1 MGQARVEVGPSAG
14 IDGPQSQTWFLDD
27 SREAAP
33 PHDISST
40 GAAAAA
46 VGGESAAAAALAVAG
61 EPSKPLVS
69 EQFADVCTSVEAS
82 LRAATAAVQRGE
94 NINPKLVG
102 VCLRGLFGGFDAAVS
117 SRPPLMMHMGLRGPE
132 ALALEQR
139 QLYSMIS
146 TVQKLSRCQALHGF
160 CWGAQ
165 AADECCLA
173 VAQAAVGVLSAA
185 ATATAAGSSAATAT
199 PEAGQQGAASA
210 AALQHPEVD
219 CLPSLVISGRLCL
232 TGAQQLHQQTPM
244 LLQMRVV
251 SAVRVLQQ
259 DETQQL
265 VSQLQQLQH
274 MKSMAAT
281 VSFWVVGVTSSL
293 ASAALA
299 AAASGDLQQ
308 FRQQLEALSAAQQAV
323 RDGVSD
329 ASLTAL
335 VQQLQATGLMLSSV
349 AVPHF
354 CNNAGC
360 VNINGPTDVQLVSG
374 RSCMCAG
381 CCTARY
387 CGRGC
392 QWQAWPKHKPV
403 CKALAAAA
411 AT

>member
-1 MGQARVEVGPSAG
+1 MVLK
-14 IDGPQSQTWFLDD
+14 SQTWFLDD

-69 EQFADVCTSVEAS
+69 ERLADVCTSVEAS

-102 VCLRGLFGGFDAAVS
+102 VCLRGLLGGFDAAVL

-146 TVQKLSRCQALHGF
+146 TVQKLSRCQTLHGL

-173 VAQAAVGVLSAA
+173 AAQAAVGVLSAAA

-219 CLPSLVISGRLCL
+219 CLPSLVILGRLCL

-244 LLQMRVV
+244 LLQMRVA

-299 AAASGDLQQ
+299 AAASGGVQQ

-323 RDGVSD
+323 RDGVSDASLSD

-354 CNNAGC
+354 CNDAGC
-360 VNINGPTDVQLVSG
+360 VNISGPTDVQLVSG

-392 QWQAWPKHKPV
+392 QRQAWPKHKPV